1 MKKHR
6 VVFLALGLAA
16 LVGLSAPEARAGN
29 VTLTLT
35 WAGGTTGPIDFTS
48 PFAQLGSTADSL
60 TIDTGVLNSFLA
72 GNGSNLSFSALE
84 ADSNNP
90 GDPSGAVLRQ
100 TGNEIISG
108 AGGSNSI
115 TIVATQ
121 DGFTSPSGSG
131 TLTQAAGANFTGTTT
146 STQASSGSLDATP
159 VSVPTFT
166 GPGGFTMANVS
177 ANGNPAGYT
186 LTTTSDIT
194 LAGSANSTSDQF
206 SNKLTFAVAAVPEP
220 ASLIMMLT
228 GMPLPLVVLG
238 LLRRRRA
245 AA

>member
-35 WAGGTTGPIDFTS
+35 WSGGTTGPIDFTS

-60 TIDTGVLNSFLA
+60 TIDTGVLNAFLA
-72 GNGSNLSFSALE
+72 GNGSNLMFSALG

-90 GDPSGAVLRQ
+90 GAATAVLRE
-100 TGNEIISG
+100 TGNAIISG
-108 AGGSNSI
+108 AGGDNSI
-115 TIVATQ
+115 SIVATQ
-121 DGFTSPSGSG
+121 DGFMSPTGSG
-131 TLTQAAGANFTGTTT
+131 TLSQAAGANFTDTTT
-146 STQASSGSLDATP
+146 STQTSSVALDATTT
-159 VSVPTFT
+159 SVPTFT
-166 GPGGFTMANVS
+166 GGGGFSTSSV
-177 ANGNPAGYT
+177 PASGSSSGYS
-186 LTTTSDIT
+186 LTATSDIS

-206 SNKLTFAVAAVPEP
+206 SNKATFALAVVPEP
-220 ASLIMMLT
+220 ASIVMMVT

>member
-16 LVGLSAPEARAGN
+16 LIGLSAPEARAGN
-29 VTLTLT
+29 VTLTLS
-35 WAGGTTGPIDFTS
+35 WSGGTTGPIDFTS

-60 TIDTGVLNSFLA
+60 SIDTSVLNAFLA
-72 GNGSNLSFSALE
+72 GNGSNVSFSDLG

-90 GDPSGAVLRQ
+90 GAATAILRE
-100 TGNEIISG
+100 TGNAIISG
-108 AGGSNSI
+108 AGGDNSI
-115 TIVATQ
+115 SIVASQ

-131 TLTQAAGANFTGTTT
+131 TLGQQASANFNGLLSTQTSSVALDSTTT
-146 STQASSGSLDATP
+146 
-159 VSVPTFT
+159 SVPTFN
-166 GPGGFTMANVS
+166 GIGGFATSTTPAS
-177 ANGNPAGYT
+177 GNAAGYT
-186 LTTTSDIT
+186 LSATSNIT
-194 LAGSANSTSDQF
+194 LVGILVTASDQF
-206 SNKLTFAVAAVPEP
+206 SNKATFLTAAVPEP
-220 ASLIMMLT
+220 ASIIMMLT